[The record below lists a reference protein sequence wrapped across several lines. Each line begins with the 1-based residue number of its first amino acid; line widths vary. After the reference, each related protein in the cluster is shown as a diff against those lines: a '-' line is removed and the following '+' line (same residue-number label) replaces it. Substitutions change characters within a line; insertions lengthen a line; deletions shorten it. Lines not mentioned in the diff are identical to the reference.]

1 VELGVTVGLGA
12 RRLGG
17 SGVRDSRCAVKTVR
31 DLHRFRAYGKE
42 GDISKITNLE
52 DNTRRNYE
60 TEWLPR
66 YLELRTE
73 LIREYN
79 LLKRRR
85 DEETMLGNKAPGHPT
100 LPLQGFQQPGPKAL
114 TCYGRGEAG
123 HRRGDAKCAAGPKD
137 VWSGAP
143 DAFKE
148 LVKKRGN
155 DFPRKKFNGEKGDG
169 GKQRNAKPDDVAKG
183 ICFNFSRGN
192 GYPASLSTK
201 DPKGEVEAVREKPP

>member
-1 VELGVTVGLGA
+1 LEKEREFLVDMCPSDKRESYEDGKETTLT
-12 RRLGG
+12 RLILRKLPKEYD
-17 SGVRDSRCAVKTVR
+17 VAVKTVR

-85 DEETMLGNKAPGHPT
+85 DRQLHRYLSWKQPRLRPFEVVIPYGDRPRRRRQVRAPTPA
-100 LPLQGFQQPGPKAL
+100 PK
-114 TCYGRGEAG
+114 
-123 HRRGDAKCAAGPKD
+123 RR
-137 VWSGAP
+137 
-143 DAFKE
+143 
-148 LVKKRGN
+148 L
-155 DFPRKKFNGEKGDG
+155 
-169 GKQRNAKPDDVAKG
+169 KG
-183 ICFNFSRGN
+183 ICQ
-192 GYPASLSTK
+192 
-201 DPKGEVEAVREKPP
+201 RETRKECEQ